1 MNSLKQESISRRDHR
16 DLVIEALADDEALLR
31 ERVASLEADIA
42 GYRDLA
48 LEGIHAL
55 RALTIERD
63 RLRAANQRLR
73 DALRND
79 LGRAA

>member
-31 ERVASLEADIA
+31 ERVASLEADVA

-48 LEGIHAL
+48 IEGIHAL

-63 RLRAANQRLR
+63 RLREANQRLR
-73 DALRND
+73 DAIRND